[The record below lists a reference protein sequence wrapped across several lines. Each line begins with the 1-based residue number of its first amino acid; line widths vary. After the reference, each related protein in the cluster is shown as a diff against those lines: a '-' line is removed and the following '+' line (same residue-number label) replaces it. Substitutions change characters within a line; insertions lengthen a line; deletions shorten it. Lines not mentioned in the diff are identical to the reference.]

1 MITSERV
8 MAIICRPLSGKELL
22 LTERD
27 NNVIIYRRMEYD
39 APADSN
45 AFAEFLKKLHDLPI
59 KLMFIFGFGD
69 SIIVNHPSDLNEV
82 NRRLLAL

>member
-8 MAIICRPLSGKELL
+8 MAIICRPVSGKDLL

-27 NNVIIYRRMEYD
+27 NNVIIYRKMEYD
-39 APADSN
+39 AERDST
-45 AFAEFLKKLHDLPI
+45 AFEEFLKKLRYLPI
-59 KLMFIFGFGD
+59 KLMFIFGLGD
-69 SIIVNHPSDLNEV
+69 SIIVNQPSDLHEV